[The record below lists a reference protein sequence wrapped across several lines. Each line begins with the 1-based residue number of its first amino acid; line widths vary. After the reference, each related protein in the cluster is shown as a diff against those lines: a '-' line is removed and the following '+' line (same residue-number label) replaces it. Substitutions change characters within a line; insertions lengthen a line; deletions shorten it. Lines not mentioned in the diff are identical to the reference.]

1 MGSNQLGENNL
12 HKLVRSSIVTNRLKF
27 LQTLEKNGFK
37 LNAFDRDGY
46 SSLMIAVKYESLDVI
61 PYLIQIG
68 ADVDYKAPDGKTA
81 QDFTTKREILDLLIR
96 KPIESDFALDEFEL
110 IEWEPEP
117 EVRILKQ
124 DPDEIGKSQV
134 FFDYI
139 TATDPLDNREE
150 WDSEGFELPNF
161 LEIPQ
166 KILLPLTSAKLLAE
180 VLYSQRIFP
189 KDYDALEL
197 LGTTVNSLNV
207 DVGSI
212 QNYSVDYD
220 DFDIALSCAGV
231 MIENES
237 YFDKDSFDDHI
248 LPSFEEKISDLLD
261 IIIEERKNRLSLY
274 EIHRLQQEI
283 KNRKTLSTE
292 DLFGVIK
299 QREHELT
306 DTVIGSKNALILL
319 FSQYAN
325 IEVIIEDRDEE
336 DSLLEEIEFDENREE
351 LDESSEVEND
361 DDQTNKQLKYS
372 VSKTM
377 FGSSSLSKVVVNSL
391 IKELISQDTISDQL
405 TEQCLTIIRKILPTT
420 AAYEIVLNKLV
431 ESGIQEILV
440 DRIDSLL
447 AEIQALRYEIALQN
461 YGLIPY
467 VVKQIYT
474 RDVEA
479 VDLCQEGFLGLMQAI
494 EKFDGSYGGTLS
506 TYAVHWI
513 RQRMTRYRD
522 ETFSTIRLPIHFLS
536 EYNKITYLLE
546 ELEDTNLASL
556 SYGEIA
562 EQLNVPELKVYNY
575 FTYHR
580 EIVSADQLIDNS
592 PIFGLVDSESYGEE
606 ESFPDPNEDDF
617 YEAFY
622 EYYEYEDS
630 IDASNLVTILG
641 QFLQQF
647 PDRDRDIVIKRYGLA
662 GDKPMTLEELGKE
675 YDLTRERIRQIEART
690 FKKLK
695 SKTRFRE
702 VLEQFL

>member
-431 ESGIQEILV
+431 ESG
-440 DRIDSLL
+440 
-447 AEIQALRYEIALQN
+447 
-461 YGLIPY
+461 
-467 VVKQIYT
+467 
-474 RDVEA
+474 
-479 VDLCQEGFLGLMQAI
+479 
-494 EKFDGSYGGTLS
+494 
-506 TYAVHWI
+506 
-513 RQRMTRYRD
+513 
-522 ETFSTIRLPIHFLS
+522 
-536 EYNKITYLLE
+536 
-546 ELEDTNLASL
+546 
-556 SYGEIA
+556 
-562 EQLNVPELKVYNY
+562 
-575 FTYHR
+575 
-580 EIVSADQLIDNS
+580 
-592 PIFGLVDSESYGEE
+592 
-606 ESFPDPNEDDF
+606 
-617 YEAFY
+617 
-622 EYYEYEDS
+622 
-630 IDASNLVTILG
+630 
-641 QFLQQF
+641 
-647 PDRDRDIVIKRYGLA
+647 
-662 GDKPMTLEELGKE
+662 
-675 YDLTRERIRQIEART
+675 
-690 FKKLK
+690 FKK
-695 SKTRFRE
+695 F
-702 VLEQFL
+702 